1 MNHYIIDGNNLIGKI
16 LKKKKTV
23 NKGTDREEL
32 ARILNVHFAGKKCK
46 VTLHF
51 DGHENIPVLFTKG
64 KIIYSGNRT
73 SDEKI
78 RLEIDNSK
86 SKRKIILVTSDRQ
99 LAEYAKVNSCKV
111 VSSEEFAKRINS
123 GRGGDEEIQRIKEM
137 ENDAEEFKKLFGLK

>member
-23 NKGTDREEL
+23 NKGSDREEL
-32 ARILNVHFAGKKCK
+32 ARILNAHFAGKKCK
-46 VTLHF
+46 VSLHF

-64 KIIYSGNRT
+64 KIIYSRGRT

-78 RLEIDNSK
+78 REEIDNTK

-99 LAEYAKVNSCKV
+99 LAEYARVNGCKV
-111 VSSEEFAKRINS
+111 ISSEEFGKEIKSKRRS
-123 GRGGDEEIQRIKEM
+123 DEESLKIKEM
-137 ENDAEEFKKLFGLK
+137 ENDIEEFRRLFGIE